1 MTTCLSEFALCLKVQ
16 VHIEDDPERIF
27 KTTEVSN
34 THFIVTETYMECHA
48 HHLYHCCTSLITVS
62 IINRTSHIL
71 IFVELQ
77 ASQARVA
84 SIYEE
89 ELELQH
95 PLFDIHGYDEKKV
108 STFSKFMH
116 VNDGVEPWWCFSLR
130 SFFVCF
136 SILFLEPQWA
146 LSQ

>member
-1 MTTCLSEFALCLKVQ
+1 MTSCLSEFALCLKVQ

-84 SIYEE
+84 SMYEE

-108 STFSKFMH
+108 STFSKCM
-116 VNDGVEPWWCFSLR
+116 
-130 SFFVCF
+130 
-136 SILFLEPQWA
+136 
-146 LSQ
+146 